1 MIKQLDITVPRRLD
15 LAAGND
21 LAARMRSGLRNGL
34 TSIVLHFSPNAAL
47 CSSEFLGWLVACAK
61 HVKAQGG
68 TITLQGLSSE
78 NRRIL
83 AMTHL
88 DDSILIVDAP
98 PSGTGG

>member
-1 MIKQLDITVPRRLD
+1 VALFCS
-15 LAAGND
+15 AAWPYFGP
-21 LAARMRSGLRNGL
+21 AL
-34 TSIVLHFSPNAAL
+34 TAL

>member
-1 MIKQLDITVPRRLD
+1 MTKQLNITVPRRLD

-21 LAARMRSGLRNGL
+21 IAARMRSGLRNGL
-34 TSIVLHFSPNAAL
+34 TSIVLQFSPNAAL

-61 HVKAQGG
+61 HVREQGG
-68 TITLQGLSSE
+68 TITLHGIGSE

-88 DDSILIVDAP
+88 DECIVIEDAP
-98 PSGTGG
+98 QSETGD